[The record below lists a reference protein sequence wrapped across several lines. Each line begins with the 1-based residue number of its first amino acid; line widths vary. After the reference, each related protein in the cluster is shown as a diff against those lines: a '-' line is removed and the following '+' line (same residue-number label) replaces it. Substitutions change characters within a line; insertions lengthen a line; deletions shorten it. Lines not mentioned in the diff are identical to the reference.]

1 MNEIRFNGS
10 DYKRYHGVTHS
21 ASTDGLTQVR
31 GYDFEA
37 PFDFERFIE
46 SYRTTGLQAT
56 QLGRAIE
63 VARKMFASDA
73 KVLLTGTS
81 NMGSSGIREIIRY
94 LVRQR
99 RVHTLCMSAGALEE
113 DLVKALRPF
122 VLGNFD
128 AKGGA
133 LLDDGLGRIGNIF
146 APYEHYLVL
155 EERLQPFFHRIYHDA
170 RDRGRPYTVSEL
182 LRELGREI
190 DHEDSFLYWAFRN
203 DVPVYCPAV
212 TDGALGDLL
221 VFAKIHYPD
230 FYLDIIGDSHRIFEY
245 VRAQPLTAGIFLGG
259 GSAKHFVLNAGIF
272 RDGLDYSVYIST
284 AVEYDGSDSGGN
296 PEEAISWGKLQPKGE
311 HVKVACEA
319 SIAFPLL
326 IAGALAR

>member
-1 MNEIRFNGS
+1 MSEIRFNGS

-21 ASTDGLTQVR
+21 DSTAGFTPVR

-37 PFDFERFIE
+37 PFDFERFID

-63 VARKMFASDA
+63 IARKMFASEA
-73 KVLLTGTS
+73 KVFLAGTS

-94 LVRQR
+94 LVQHR

-113 DLVKALRPF
+113 DLVKTLRPF
-122 VLGNFD
+122 VLGSFE
-128 AKGGA
+128 AKGAA
-133 LLDDGLGRIGNIF
+133 LLGHGFGRIGNIF
-146 APYEHYLVL
+146 APYEHYLAL
-155 EERLQPFFHRIYHDA
+155 EERLQPFFHRVYHDA
-170 RDRGRPYTVSEL
+170 QKRGRPYTVSEL

-190 DHEDSFLYWAFRN
+190 DHEDSFLHWAFRN
-203 DVPVYCPAV
+203 DVPVYCPAI

-221 VFAKIHYPD
+221 VFAKLHYPD
-230 FYLDIIGDSHRIFEY
+230 FYLDIIGDSLQIFEFT
-245 VRAQPLTAGIFLGG
+245 RTQPLTGGIILGG
-259 GSAKHFVLNAGIF
+259 GSAKHFILNANIF
-272 RDGLDYSVYIST
+272 RDGLDYSIFIST

-296 PEEAISWGKLQPKGE
+296 PEEAISWGKLQSKGE
-311 HVKVACEA
+311 HVKVACDA

-326 IAGALAR
+326 IASALPR